1 MDRGGPTIVAEPAPG
16 RKEVCTNRQDRHAF
30 PCIFS
35 HLPQLSGACENARN
49 RPAGTYTCPSPSADR
64 SSGLA
69 PSPSLIDRIES
80 IPRRELYFF
89 ALYRLLVASLLCA
102 LVFSPL
108 SMMVGQAHHVGLAQ
122 WVSTSYLLISAGLL
136 FWGRNERWLQTI
148 VFWSVLADIVAAV
161 LLSHALPGSSAG
173 ISMSLLFNIAAA
185 GLLLP
190 LSRAM
195 LVALL
200 ASGASVLEFGWT
212 YLENVDNS
220 RTLAE
225 LAMFVTSYLSLAFIC
240 YQIGNRTRRTQQL
253 ADQRGAEVANLFEVN
268 ELIIRRMRTG
278 VLVVDI
284 DGRIT
289 LANEAATA
297 LLGDLEG
304 TLATERVTLASAS
317 PELARRLQRW
327 RGGWQEEEVALQL
340 APEQAEVLPRFAR
353 LLADSDMTLVFL
365 DDTSVV
371 SKRAESL
378 TLSTLGR
385 FSASLAHEIRN
396 PLAAINYATQLL
408 EESNDLGDADRRL
421 LQIIHQQCQRTNG
434 IVESVLALARR
445 ERANPENLDLVT
457 FVRRFV
463 LEYRQSLSLETDSL
477 EAVIREPS
485 VPALMDSRHLHQ
497 VLTALVHN
505 ALKYGRMAEEPARV
519 RIRVASGERHAV
531 IDVMDRGPGIPDA
544 IAAQL
549 FRPFYTTSEH
559 GTGLGLYIAR
569 ELCRANQAQLDYV
582 SVPAGGACF
591 RLTLSVPKAAFNR
604 DLG

>member
-1 MDRGGPTIVAEPAPG
+1 
-16 RKEVCTNRQDRHAF
+16 
-30 PCIFS
+30 
-35 HLPQLSGACENARN
+35 
-49 RPAGTYTCPSPSADR
+49 
-64 SSGLA
+64 LA
-69 PSPSLIDRIES
+69 PSTSLIDRIES

-89 ALYRLLVASLLCA
+89 ALYRVLIATLLAA

-108 SMMVGQAHHVGLAQ
+108 TPFAGEAHQLRLAET
-122 WVSTSYLLISAGLL
+122 VTILYLLVALALL
-136 FWGRNERWLQTI
+136 AWGRNERWLQPI
-148 VFWSVLADIVAAV
+148 VFGSLLVDITAAT
-161 LLSHALPGSSAG
+161 LLSHALPGASAG

-185 GLLLP
+185 ALLLP

-195 LVALL
+195 LLALL
-200 ASGASVLEFGWT
+200 AAAASVTEYVWQAFEGS
-212 YLENVDNS
+212 DNP

-225 LAMFVTSYLSLAFIC
+225 LAMFVTSYLALAFIA
-240 YQIGNRTRRTQQL
+240 YQIGSRTRRTQQL

-278 VLVVDI
+278 VLVVDTS
-284 DGRIT
+284 GQIT

-297 LLGDLEG
+297 LLGDMEG
-304 TLATERVTLASAS
+304 ALATERVALSIAS

-327 RGGWQEEEVALQL
+327 RNGWHEDEQPLQL

-353 LLADSDMTLVFL
+353 LLADSDMSLIFL
-365 DDTSVV
+365 DDTTVV
-371 SKRAESL
+371 SRRAESL

-408 EESNDLGDADRRL
+408 EESEDIGEADRRL

-445 ERANPENLDLVT
+445 ERANPENLDLAA

-463 LEYRQSLSLETDSL
+463 IEYRQTLSLENDSL

-485 VPALMDSRHLHQ
+485 VIAMIDPRHLHQ

-505 ALKYGRMAEEPARV
+505 ALKYGRIADEAARI
-519 RIRVASGERHAV
+519 RIRVASAERNAV
-531 IDVMDRGPGIPDA
+531 IDIMDRGPGIPDA
-544 IAAQL
+544 IASQL

-582 SVPAGGACF
+582 SIPAGGACF
-591 RLTLSVPKAAFNR
+591 RLTLSIPKTAFTR
-604 DLG
+604 GERQ

>member
-1 MDRGGPTIVAEPAPG
+1 
-16 RKEVCTNRQDRHAF
+16 
-30 PCIFS
+30 
-35 HLPQLSGACENARN
+35 
-49 RPAGTYTCPSPSADR
+49 
-64 SSGLA
+64 LA

-89 ALYRLLVASLLCA
+89 ALYRVLVASLLCA
-102 LVFSPL
+102 LVFSPMTML
-108 SMMVGQAHHVGLAQ
+108 VAEPQRPLLAET
-122 WVSTSYLLISAGLL
+122 VSISYLVVSVALL
-136 FWGRNERWLQTI
+136 FWGRNERWLQAI
-148 VFWSVLADIVAAV
+148 VFWSVMVDIVAAT
-161 LLSHALPGSSAG
+161 LLNHALPEAGAG

-190 LSRAM
+190 LPRAM
-195 LVALL
+195 LAALL
-200 ASGASVLEFGWT
+200 ASIASVAAFIWNA
-212 YLENVDNS
+212 LENSPAN

-225 LAMFVTSYLSLAFIC
+225 LAMFVTSYLALAFIC
-240 YQIGNRTRRTQQL
+240 YQIGSRTRRTQQL
-253 ADQRGAEVANLFEVN
+253 ADRRGAEVANLFEVN

-284 DGRIT
+284 HGRIT

-297 LLGDLEG
+297 LLGDMEG
-304 TLATERVTLASAS
+304 TLATERTTLASAS

-327 RGGWQEEEVALQL
+327 RGGWREEEQALQL
-340 APEQAEVLPRFAR
+340 TPDQAEVLPRFAR

-365 DDTSVV
+365 DDTTVV

-408 EESNDLGDADRRL
+408 EESTDLGDADRRL

-445 ERANPENLDLVT
+445 ERANPENLDLAA

-463 LEYRQSLSLETDSL
+463 IEHRQTLSLETDSL
-477 EAVIREPS
+477 EASIRDSS
-485 VPALMDSRHLHQ
+485 VPALMDPRHLHQ
-497 VLTALVHN
+497 VLSALVHN
-505 ALKYGRMAEEPARV
+505 ALKYGRLADEPARV
-519 RIRVASGERHAV
+519 RIRVTRGERLAV

-591 RLTLSVPKAAFNR
+591 RLTLATPKTTFTSASA
-604 DLG
+604 

>member
-1 MDRGGPTIVAEPAPG
+1 
-16 RKEVCTNRQDRHAF
+16 
-30 PCIFS
+30 
-35 HLPQLSGACENARN
+35 
-49 RPAGTYTCPSPSADR
+49 
-64 SSGLA
+64 LA
-69 PSPSLIDRIES
+69 PSPSIIDRIES
-80 IPRRELYFF
+80 IPTRELYFF
-89 ALYRLLVASLLCA
+89 ALYRVLVAALLSA
-102 LVFSPL
+102 LVFGPL
-108 SMMVGQAHHVGLAQ
+108 TSMVGEAHQPRLAQ
-122 WVSTSYLLISAGLL
+122 SVSIAYLLVSAALL
-136 FWGRNERWLQTI
+136 IWGRNERWLQRI
-148 VFWSVLADIVAAV
+148 VFGSVVIDIIAAT
-161 LLSHALPGSSAG
+161 LLSHALPGASAG

-190 LSRAM
+190 LSPA
-195 LVALL
+195 LLLALL
-200 ASGASVLEFGWT
+200 ACAASIAEYVWQMLEGSQNT
-212 YLENVDNS
+212 

-225 LAMFVTSYLSLAFIC
+225 LAMFVTSYLALTFIA
-240 YQIGNRTRRTQQL
+240 YQIGSRTRRTQQL
-253 ADQRGAEVANLFEVN
+253 ADRRGVEVANLFEVN

-278 VLVVDI
+278 VLVVDAT
-284 DGRIT
+284 GHIT

-297 LLGDLEG
+297 LLGDMEG
-304 TLATERVTLASAS
+304 ALAVDRVALSIAS

-327 RGGWQEEEVALQL
+327 RNGWHEDEPPLQL
-340 APEQAEVLPRFAR
+340 APEQTEVLPRFAR
-353 LLADSDMTLVFL
+353 LLADSDMSLIFL
-365 DDTSVV
+365 DDTTVV
-371 SKRAESL
+371 SRRAESL

-408 EESNDLGDADRRL
+408 EESEDLGEADRRL

-445 ERANPENLDLVT
+445 ERANPENLDLAA

-463 LEYRQSLSLETDSL
+463 LEYRQTLSLENDSL

-485 VPALMDSRHLHQ
+485 VVAMMDPRHLHQ

-505 ALKYGRMAEEPARV
+505 ALKYGRMADEPARI
-519 RIRVASGERHAV
+519 RIRVASAGRNAV

-544 IAAQL
+544 IASQL

-582 SVPAGGACF
+582 SIPAGGACF
-591 RLTLSVPKAAFNR
+591 RLTLSTPKTAFTR
-604 DLG
+604 SERQ

>member
-1 MDRGGPTIVAEPAPG
+1 M
-16 RKEVCTNRQDRHAF
+16 
-30 PCIFS
+30 
-35 HLPQLSGACENARN
+35 
-49 RPAGTYTCPSPSADR
+49 
-64 SSGLA
+64 A
-69 PSPSLIDRIES
+69 PSSSIIDRIES
-80 IPRRELYFF
+80 IPTRELYFF
-89 ALYRLLVASLLCA
+89 ALYRVLVAALLSA
-102 LVFSPL
+102 LVFGPL
-108 SMMVGQAHHVGLAQ
+108 TSMVGEAHQPLLAQ
-122 WVSTSYLLISAGLL
+122 SVSIAYLLISLALL
-136 FWGRNERWLQTI
+136 IWGRNERWLQRI
-148 VFWSVLADIVAAV
+148 VIGSVVIDIAAAT
-161 LLSHALPGSSAG
+161 LLSHALPGASAG

-190 LSRAM
+190 LARAM
-195 LVALL
+195 LIALL
-200 ASGASVLEFGWT
+200 ACAASIAEYIWQMLEGGQNT
-212 YLENVDNS
+212 

-225 LAMFVTSYLSLAFIC
+225 LAMFVTSYLALTFIA
-240 YQIGNRTRRTQQL
+240 YQIGSRTRRTQQL
-253 ADQRGAEVANLFEVN
+253 ADQRGVEVANLFEVN

-278 VLVVDI
+278 VLVVDTN
-284 DGRIT
+284 GQIT

-297 LLGDLEG
+297 LLGDMEG
-304 TLATERVTLASAS
+304 ALATERVALNIAS

-327 RGGWQEEEVALQL
+327 RNGWHEDEQPLQL

-353 LLADSDMTLVFL
+353 LLADSDMSLIFL
-365 DDTSVV
+365 DDTTVV
-371 SKRAESL
+371 SRRAESL

-408 EESNDLGDADRRL
+408 EESEDIGEADRRL

-445 ERANPENLDLVT
+445 ERANPENLDLAA

-463 LEYRQSLSLETDSL
+463 IEYRQTLSLENDSL

-485 VPALMDSRHLHQ
+485 VVAMMDPRHLHQ

-505 ALKYGRMAEEPARV
+505 ALKYGRMADEPARI
-519 RIRVASGERHAV
+519 RIRVASAERNAV

-544 IAAQL
+544 IATQL

-582 SVPAGGACF
+582 SIPAGGACF
-591 RLTLSVPKAAFNR
+591 RLTLSIPKAAFDR
-604 DLG
+604 SGRQ

>member
-1 MDRGGPTIVAEPAPG
+1 
-16 RKEVCTNRQDRHAF
+16 
-30 PCIFS
+30 
-35 HLPQLSGACENARN
+35 
-49 RPAGTYTCPSPSADR
+49 
-64 SSGLA
+64 LA

-89 ALYRLLVASLLCA
+89 ALYRLLVASLLAA

-108 SMMVGQAHHVGLAQ
+108 SAMVGESHLPELAQ
-122 WVSTSYLLISAGLL
+122 VVSILYLLFAGAVLL
-136 FWGRNERWLQTI
+136 WGRNERWLQTI
-148 VFWSVLADIVAAV
+148 VFWSVMGDTAAAL

-173 ISMSLLFNIAAA
+173 ISMLLLFNIAAA
-185 GLLLP
+185 GMLLP

-195 LVALL
+195 TVALL
-200 ASGASVLEFGWT
+200 AGCASVAEFLWT
-212 YLENVDNS
+212 EFEGIDNN
-220 RTLAE
+220 RTVAE
-225 LAMFVTSYLSLAFIC
+225 LAMFVTSYLALAFIC
-240 YQIGNRTRRTQQL
+240 YQIGSRTRRTQQL
-253 ADQRGAEVANLFEVN
+253 ADRRGAEVANLFEVN

-297 LLGDLEG
+297 LLGDMEG
-304 TLATERVTLASAS
+304 TLASERITLASAS

-327 RGGWQEEEVALQL
+327 RGGWQEEELPLQL
-340 APEQAEVLPRFAR
+340 APEQAEVQPRFAR
-353 LLADSDMTLVFL
+353 LLADSDMTLIFL
-365 DDTSVV
+365 DDTTVV

-408 EESNDLGDADRRL
+408 EESDDLGDADRRL

-445 ERANPENLDLVT
+445 ERANPENLDLAA

-463 LEYRQSLSLETDSL
+463 IDYRQTLSLENDSL
-477 EAVIREPS
+477 EAVIREAS
-485 VPALMDSRHLHQ
+485 VPALMDPRHLHQ
-497 VLTALVHN
+497 ILTALVHN
-505 ALKYGRMAEEPARV
+505 ALKYGRIAEEPARV

-544 IAAQL
+544 IVAQL

-591 RLTLSVPKAAFNR
+591 RLTLSTPNTAFNQR
-604 DLG
+604 PAQKRP

>member
-1 MDRGGPTIVAEPAPG
+1 LGPST
-16 RKEVCTNRQDRHAF
+16 
-30 PCIFS
+30 
-35 HLPQLSGACENARN
+35 
-49 RPAGTYTCPSPSADR
+49 
-64 SSGLA
+64 
-69 PSPSLIDRIES
+69 SLLDRIES

-89 ALYRLLVASLLCA
+89 ALYRVLIATLLAA

-108 SMMVGQAHHVGLAQ
+108 TPFAGEAHRPLLAKAVAVG
-122 WVSTSYLLISAGLL
+122 YLLVSLALL
-136 FWGRNERWLQTI
+136 LWGRNERWLQSI
-148 VFWSVLADIVAAV
+148 VFGSVLIDIVAAT
-161 LLSHALPGSSAG
+161 LLSHALPGASAG

-185 GLLLP
+185 ALLLP
-190 LSRAM
+190 LARAM
-195 LVALL
+195 MLALL
-200 ASGASVLEFGWT
+200 ASIASVAEYIWQAFEGS
-212 YLENVDNS
+212 DNL

-225 LAMFVTSYLSLAFIC
+225 LAMFVTSYLALAFIS
-240 YQIGNRTRRTQQL
+240 YQIGSRTRRTQQL
-253 ADQRGAEVANLFEVN
+253 ADRRSAEVANLFEVN

-278 VLVVDI
+278 VLVVDAA
-284 DGRIT
+284 GQIT
-289 LANEAATA
+289 LVNEAASA
-297 LLGDLEG
+297 LLGDSEDDSG
-304 TLATERVTLASAS
+304 AEPQSLANAS
-317 PELARRLQRW
+317 PELSRRLQRW
-327 RGGWQEEEVALQL
+327 RSGWQEEEQPLQL
-340 APEQAEVLPRFAR
+340 IPDQPEVLPRFAR
-353 LLADSDMTLVFL
+353 LLADSDLTLVFL

-408 EESNDLGDADRRL
+408 EESDHIGDADRRL

-434 IVESVLALARR
+434 IVESVLAMARR
-445 ERANPENLDLVT
+445 ERANPENLDLAA

-463 LEYRQSLSLETDSL
+463 LEYKQTLSGDTDSL
-477 EAVIREPS
+477 EVIIREPS
-485 VPALMDSRHLHQ
+485 IPALMDSRHLHQ

-505 ALKYGRMAEEPARV
+505 ALKYGRVAEEPARV
-519 RIRVASGERHAV
+519 RIRVASGERNAV

-582 SVPAGGACF
+582 SVPGGGACF
-591 RLTLSVPKAAFNR
+591 RLTLSTPKTAFTAQGR
-604 DLG
+604 

>member
-1 MDRGGPTIVAEPAPG
+1 MGPST
-16 RKEVCTNRQDRHAF
+16 
-30 PCIFS
+30 
-35 HLPQLSGACENARN
+35 
-49 RPAGTYTCPSPSADR
+49 
-64 SSGLA
+64 
-69 PSPSLIDRIES
+69 SLLDRIES

-89 ALYRLLVASLLCA
+89 ALYRVLIATLLAA

-108 SMMVGQAHHVGLAQ
+108 TPFAGEAHRPLLAKAVAVG
-122 WVSTSYLLISAGLL
+122 YLLVSLALL
-136 FWGRNERWLQTI
+136 AWGRNERWLQSI
-148 VFWSVLADIVAAV
+148 VFGSVLVDIVAAT
-161 LLSHALPGSSAG
+161 LLSHALPGASAG

-185 GLLLP
+185 ALLLP
-190 LSRAM
+190 LARAM
-195 LVALL
+195 MLALL
-200 ASGASVLEFGWT
+200 ASIASVTEYIWQAFEGS
-212 YLENVDNS
+212 DNL

-225 LAMFVTSYLSLAFIC
+225 LAMFVTSYLALAFIS
-240 YQIGNRTRRTQQL
+240 YQIGSRTRRTQQL
-253 ADQRGAEVANLFEVN
+253 ADRRSAEVANLFEVN

-278 VLVVDI
+278 VLVVDAA
-284 DGRIT
+284 GQIT
-289 LANEAATA
+289 LVNEAASA
-297 LLGDLEG
+297 LLGDSEDNTG
-304 TLATERVTLASAS
+304 AEPQSLANAS
-317 PELARRLQRW
+317 PELSRRLQRW
-327 RGGWQEEEVALQL
+327 RSGWQEEEQPLQL
-340 APEQAEVLPRFAR
+340 IPDQPEVLPRFAR
-353 LLADSDMTLVFL
+353 LLADSDLTLVFL

-408 EESNDLGDADRRL
+408 EESEHIGDADRRL

-434 IVESVLALARR
+434 IVESVLAMARR
-445 ERANPENLDLVT
+445 ERANPENLDLAA

-463 LEYRQSLSLETDSL
+463 LEYKQTLSGDTDSL
-477 EAVIREPS
+477 EVIIREPS

-505 ALKYGRMAEEPARV
+505 ALKYGRVAEEPARV
-519 RIRVASGERHAV
+519 RIRVASGERNAV

-582 SVPAGGACF
+582 SVPGGGACF
-591 RLTLSVPKAAFNR
+591 RLTLSTPKTAFTTQGR
-604 DLG
+604 

>member
-1 MDRGGPTIVAEPAPG
+1 M
-16 RKEVCTNRQDRHAF
+16 
-30 PCIFS
+30 
-35 HLPQLSGACENARN
+35 
-49 RPAGTYTCPSPSADR
+49 
-64 SSGLA
+64 A
-69 PSPSLIDRIES
+69 PSSSIIDRIES
-80 IPRRELYFF
+80 IPTRELYFF
-89 ALYRLLVASLLCA
+89 ALYRVLVAALLSA
-102 LVFSPL
+102 LVFGPL
-108 SMMVGQAHHVGLAQ
+108 TPMVGEAHQLLLAQ
-122 WVSTSYLLISAGLL
+122 SVSIAYLLISLALL
-136 FWGRNERWLQTI
+136 IWGRNERWLQRI
-148 VFWSVLADIVAAV
+148 VFGSVMIDIAAAT
-161 LLSHALPGSSAG
+161 LLSHALPGASAG

-195 LVALL
+195 LIALL
-200 ASGASVLEFGWT
+200 ACAASVAEYIWQVLEGGQNT
-212 YLENVDNS
+212 

-225 LAMFVTSYLSLAFIC
+225 LAMFVSSYLALTYIA
-240 YQIGNRTRRTQQL
+240 YQIASRTRRTQQL

-278 VLVVDI
+278 VLVVDTN
-284 DGRIT
+284 GQIT

-297 LLGDLEG
+297 LLGDMEG
-304 TLATERVTLASAS
+304 ALATERVALNIAS

-327 RGGWQEEEVALQL
+327 RNGWQEDEQPLQL

-353 LLADSDMTLVFL
+353 LLADSDMSLIFL
-365 DDTSVV
+365 DDTTVV
-371 SKRAESL
+371 SRRAESL

-408 EESNDLGDADRRL
+408 EESEDIGEADRRL

-445 ERANPENLDLVT
+445 ERANPENLDLAA

-463 LEYRQSLSLETDSL
+463 IEYRQTLSLENDSL

-485 VPALMDSRHLHQ
+485 IMAMIDPRHLHQ

-505 ALKYGRMAEEPARV
+505 ALKYGRMADEPARI
-519 RIRVASGERHAV
+519 RIRVASAERNAV

-544 IAAQL
+544 IATQL

-582 SVPAGGACF
+582 SIPAGGACF
-591 RLTLSVPKAAFNR
+591 RLTLSTPKTAFAR
-604 DLG
+604 GQRQ

>member
-1 MDRGGPTIVAEPAPG
+1 MGPST
-16 RKEVCTNRQDRHAF
+16 
-30 PCIFS
+30 
-35 HLPQLSGACENARN
+35 
-49 RPAGTYTCPSPSADR
+49 
-64 SSGLA
+64 
-69 PSPSLIDRIES
+69 SLLDRIES

-89 ALYRLLVASLLCA
+89 ALYRVLIATLLAA

-108 SMMVGQAHHVGLAQ
+108 TPFAGEAHRPLLAKAVAVG
-122 WVSTSYLLISAGLL
+122 YLLVSLALL
-136 FWGRNERWLQTI
+136 LWGRNERWLQSI
-148 VFWSVLADIVAAV
+148 VFGSVLIDIVAAT
-161 LLSHALPGSSAG
+161 LLSHALPGASAG

-185 GLLLP
+185 ALLLP
-190 LSRAM
+190 LARAM
-195 LVALL
+195 MLALL
-200 ASGASVLEFGWT
+200 ASIASVTEYIWQAFEGS
-212 YLENVDNS
+212 DNL

-225 LAMFVTSYLSLAFIC
+225 LAMFVTSYLALAFIS
-240 YQIGNRTRRTQQL
+240 YQIGSRTRRTQQL
-253 ADQRGAEVANLFEVN
+253 ADRRSAEVANLFEVN

-278 VLVVDI
+278 VLVVDAA
-284 DGRIT
+284 GQIT
-289 LANEAATA
+289 LVNEAASA
-297 LLGDLEG
+297 LLGDSEDNTG
-304 TLATERVTLASAS
+304 AEPQSLANAS
-317 PELARRLQRW
+317 PELSRRLQRW
-327 RGGWQEEEVALQL
+327 RSGWQEEEQPLQL
-340 APEQAEVLPRFAR
+340 IPDQPEVLPRFAR
-353 LLADSDMTLVFL
+353 LLADSDLTLVFL

-408 EESNDLGDADRRL
+408 EESEHIGDADRRL

-434 IVESVLALARR
+434 IVESVLAMARR
-445 ERANPENLDLVT
+445 ERANPENLDLAA

-463 LEYRQSLSLETDSL
+463 LEYKQTLSGDTDSL
-477 EAVIREPS
+477 EVIIREPS

-505 ALKYGRMAEEPARV
+505 ALKYGRVAEEPARV
-519 RIRVASGERHAV
+519 RIRVASGERNAV

-582 SVPAGGACF
+582 SVPGGGACF
-591 RLTLSVPKAAFNR
+591 RLTLSTPKTAFTAQGR
-604 DLG
+604 

>member
-1 MDRGGPTIVAEPAPG
+1 M
-16 RKEVCTNRQDRHAF
+16 
-30 PCIFS
+30 
-35 HLPQLSGACENARN
+35 
-49 RPAGTYTCPSPSADR
+49 
-64 SSGLA
+64 A

-89 ALYRLLVASLLCA
+89 ALYRVLVASLLCA
-102 LVFSPL
+102 LVFSPMTML
-108 SMMVGQAHHVGLAQ
+108 VAEPQRPLLAET
-122 WVSTSYLLISAGLL
+122 VSISYLVVSVALL
-136 FWGRNERWLQTI
+136 FWGRNERWLQAI
-148 VFWSVLADIVAAV
+148 VFWSVMVDIVAAT
-161 LLSHALPGSSAG
+161 LLNHALPEAGAG

-190 LSRAM
+190 LPRAM
-195 LVALL
+195 LAALL
-200 ASGASVLEFGWT
+200 ASIASVAAFIWNA
-212 YLENVDNS
+212 LENSPAN

-225 LAMFVTSYLSLAFIC
+225 LAMFVTSYLALAFIC
-240 YQIGNRTRRTQQL
+240 YQIGSRTRRTQQL
-253 ADQRGAEVANLFEVN
+253 ADRRGAEVANLFEVN

-284 DGRIT
+284 HGRIT

-297 LLGDLEG
+297 LLGDMEG
-304 TLATERVTLASAS
+304 TLATERTTLASAS

-327 RGGWQEEEVALQL
+327 RGGWREEEQALQL
-340 APEQAEVLPRFAR
+340 MPDQAEVLPRFAR

-365 DDTSVV
+365 DDTTVV

-408 EESNDLGDADRRL
+408 EESTDLGDADRRL

-445 ERANPENLDLVT
+445 ERANPENLDLAA

-463 LEYRQSLSLETDSL
+463 IEHRQTLSLETDSL
-477 EAVIREPS
+477 EASIRDSS
-485 VPALMDSRHLHQ
+485 VPALMDPRHLHQ
-497 VLTALVHN
+497 VLSALVHN
-505 ALKYGRMAEEPARV
+505 ALKYGRLVDEPARV
-519 RIRVASGERHAV
+519 RIRVTRGERLAV

-591 RLTLSVPKAAFNR
+591 RLTLATPKTTFTSASA
-604 DLG
+604 

>member
-1 MDRGGPTIVAEPAPG
+1 M
-16 RKEVCTNRQDRHAF
+16 
-30 PCIFS
+30 
-35 HLPQLSGACENARN
+35 
-49 RPAGTYTCPSPSADR
+49 
-64 SSGLA
+64 A
-69 PSPSLIDRIES
+69 PSPSIIDRIES
-80 IPRRELYFF
+80 IPTRELYFF
-89 ALYRLLVASLLCA
+89 ALYRVLVAALLSA
-102 LVFSPL
+102 LVFGPL
-108 SMMVGQAHHVGLAQ
+108 TSMVGEAHQPRLAQ
-122 WVSTSYLLISAGLL
+122 SVSIAYLLVSAALL
-136 FWGRNERWLQTI
+136 IWGRNERWLQPI
-148 VFWSVLADIVAAV
+148 VFGSVVIDIIAAT
-161 LLSHALPGSSAG
+161 LLSHALPGASAG

-190 LSRAM
+190 LSPA
-195 LVALL
+195 LLLALL
-200 ASGASVLEFGWT
+200 ACAASIAEYVWQMLEGSQNT
-212 YLENVDNS
+212 

-225 LAMFVTSYLSLAFIC
+225 LAMFVTSYLALTFIA
-240 YQIGNRTRRTQQL
+240 YQIGSRTRRTQQL
-253 ADQRGAEVANLFEVN
+253 ADRRGVEVANLFEVN

-278 VLVVDI
+278 VLVVDAT
-284 DGRIT
+284 GHIT

-297 LLGDLEG
+297 LLGDMEG
-304 TLATERVTLASAS
+304 ALAVDRVALSIAS

-327 RGGWQEEEVALQL
+327 RNGWHEDEPPLQL

-353 LLADSDMTLVFL
+353 LLADSDMSLIFL
-365 DDTSVV
+365 DDTTVV
-371 SKRAESL
+371 SRRAESL

-408 EESNDLGDADRRL
+408 EESEDLGEADRRL

-445 ERANPENLDLVT
+445 ERANPENLDLAA

-463 LEYRQSLSLETDSL
+463 LEYRQTLSLENDSL

-485 VPALMDSRHLHQ
+485 VVAMMDPRHLHQ

-505 ALKYGRMAEEPARV
+505 ALKYGRMADEPARI
-519 RIRVASGERHAV
+519 RIRVASAGRNAV

-544 IAAQL
+544 IASQL

-582 SVPAGGACF
+582 SIPAGGACF
-591 RLTLSVPKAAFNR
+591 RLTLSTPKTAFTR
-604 DLG
+604 SERQ

>member
-1 MDRGGPTIVAEPAPG
+1 M
-16 RKEVCTNRQDRHAF
+16 
-30 PCIFS
+30 
-35 HLPQLSGACENARN
+35 
-49 RPAGTYTCPSPSADR
+49 
-64 SSGLA
+64 A
-69 PSPSLIDRIES
+69 PSTSLIDRIES

-89 ALYRLLVASLLCA
+89 ALYRVLIATLLAA

-108 SMMVGQAHHVGLAQ
+108 TPFAGEAHQLQLAEA
-122 WVSTSYLLISAGLL
+122 VTILYLLVALALL
-136 FWGRNERWLQTI
+136 AWGRNERWLQPI
-148 VFWSVLADIVAAV
+148 VFGSLLVDITAAT
-161 LLSHALPGSSAG
+161 LLSHALPGASAG

-185 GLLLP
+185 ALLLP

-195 LVALL
+195 LL
-200 ASGASVLEFGWT
+200 AMLAAAASVTEYVWQAFEGS
-212 YLENVDNS
+212 DNP

-225 LAMFVTSYLSLAFIC
+225 LAMFVTSYLALAFIA
-240 YQIGNRTRRTQQL
+240 YQIGSRTRRTQQL

-278 VLVVDI
+278 VLVVDTN
-284 DGRIT
+284 GQIT

-297 LLGDLEG
+297 LLGDMEG
-304 TLATERVTLASAS
+304 ALATERVALNIAS

-327 RGGWQEEEVALQL
+327 RNGWHEDEQPLQL

-353 LLADSDMTLVFL
+353 LLADSDMSLIFL
-365 DDTSVV
+365 DDTTVV
-371 SKRAESL
+371 SRRAESL

-408 EESNDLGDADRRL
+408 EESEDIGEADRRL

-445 ERANPENLDLVT
+445 ERANPENLDLAA
-457 FVRRFV
+457 FIRRFV
-463 LEYRQSLSLETDSL
+463 IEYRQTLSLENDSL

-485 VPALMDSRHLHQ
+485 VIAMIDPRHLHQ

-505 ALKYGRMAEEPARV
+505 ALKYGRIADEPARI
-519 RIRVASGERHAV
+519 RIRVASADRNAV
-531 IDVMDRGPGIPDA
+531 IDIMDRGPGIPDA
-544 IAAQL
+544 IASQL

-582 SVPAGGACF
+582 SIPAGGACF
-591 RLTLSVPKAAFNR
+591 RLTLSVPKTAFAR
-604 DLG
+604 GERQ

>member
-1 MDRGGPTIVAEPAPG
+1 
-16 RKEVCTNRQDRHAF
+16 
-30 PCIFS
+30 
-35 HLPQLSGACENARN
+35 
-49 RPAGTYTCPSPSADR
+49 
-64 SSGLA
+64 LA
-69 PSPSLIDRIES
+69 PSTSLIDRIES

-89 ALYRLLVASLLCA
+89 ALYRVLIATLLAA

-108 SMMVGQAHHVGLAQ
+108 TPFVGEAHQPLLAAA
-122 WVSTSYLLISAGLL
+122 VTILYLLISLALL
-136 FWGRNERWLQTI
+136 AWGRNERWLQPI
-148 VFWSVLADIVAAV
+148 VFGSLLIDIAAAT
-161 LLSHALPGSSAG
+161 LLSHALPGASAG

-185 GLLLP
+185 ALLLP
-190 LSRAM
+190 LSRGMLLA
-195 LVALL
+195 LVA
-200 ASGASVLEFGWT
+200 AAASVAEYVWQAFEGS
-212 YLENVDNS
+212 DNL

-225 LAMFVTSYLSLAFIC
+225 LAMFVTSYLSLAFIS
-240 YQIGNRTRRTQQL
+240 YQIGSRTRRTQQL
-253 ADQRGAEVANLFEVN
+253 ADQRSAEVANLFEVN

-278 VLVVDI
+278 VLVVDV
-284 DGRIT
+284 GGHIT

-297 LLGDLEG
+297 LLGDMEG
-304 TLATERVTLASAS
+304 SLADERTSLASAS

-327 RGGWQEEEVALQL
+327 RNGWHEEQQTLQL
-340 APEQAEVLPRFAR
+340 APEQPEVLPRFAR

-408 EESNDLGDADRRL
+408 EESEHLGDADRRL
-421 LQIIHQQCQRTNG
+421 LQIIHQQVQRTNG
-434 IVESVLALARR
+434 IVESVLGLARR
-445 ERANPENLDLVT
+445 ERANPENLDLAA

-463 LEYRQSLSLETDSL
+463 LEYKQTMSQDTDSL

-485 VPALMDSRHLHQ
+485 VAALMDARHLQQ
-497 VLTALVHN
+497 VLTALVDN
-505 ALKYGRMAEEPARV
+505 SFKYGRVAEEPARV

-582 SVPAGGACF
+582 SVPGGGACF
-591 RLTLSVPKAAFNR
+591 RLTLSTPKTAFTPR
-604 DLG
+604 AH